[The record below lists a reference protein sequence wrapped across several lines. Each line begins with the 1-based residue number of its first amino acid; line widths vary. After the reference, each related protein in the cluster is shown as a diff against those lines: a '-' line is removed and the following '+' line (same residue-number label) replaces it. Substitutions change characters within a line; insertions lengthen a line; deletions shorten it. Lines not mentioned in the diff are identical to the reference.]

1 MDPELAL
8 LLIMVPIGILF
19 GLLVY
24 FYWKTPT
31 GCPTNKYVATWT
43 TDCKP
48 ATCVDPLAK
57 LKDKCVRYHHCDQQY
72 GPDYSTG
79 PGKGKELDV
88 RAELIKTLT
97 STQCL
102 SPEWNLCWDDD
113 LEKCFIHNVIVIVD
127 E

>member
-1 MDPELAL
+1 MDPELSL
-8 LLIMVPIGILF
+8 LLIMVPIFILI
-19 GLLVY
+19 GLLIY

-31 GCPTNKYVATWT
+31 GCPLDKRVATWT
-43 TDCKP
+43 PNCKP

-57 LKDKCVRYHHCDQQY
+57 PKDKCVRYHQCDQQY

-79 PGKGKELDV
+79 PGPLNDV

-102 SPEWNLCWDDD
+102 SPPWNLCWDDD
-113 LEKCFIHNVIVIVD
+113 LEKCFATGHIP
-127 E
+127 